1 MLIGADA
8 TTSLLSIGQINVSR
22 KDCEIFMQ
30 KTQLG
35 WVVVGGAKGTLE
47 TKKVTCNLSELTE
60 QIAKFWVIE
69 DNISAKE
76 SKLAEESLCEA
87 FYAQTTTRESS
98 GRYIVRLPFR
108 DRDQG
113 FGDSR
118 SSALRRFHALEKKLR
133 SNPILDS
140 DYKRVMNEYINLNH
154 MSLSVDDGEEGYYL
168 PHHAVIKDTSTTT
181 KLRVVFDASAKSN
194 KGLSLNDKLMV
205 GPTIQDKLFEHLLK
219 FRMHAFVLTA
229 DIEKMYRQIIIH
241 PDDCKFQRIFWYH
254 EGKIAVFQLNTVTFG
269 VSSAPFLAIRTIK
282 QLADDESANFPLA
295 SQIIKRDLYV
305 DDLLTGANSLSEIL
319 KIRDDIIALLKRGQF
334 NIRQWA
340 SNHDHALDSID
351 EKVLGSDHAVENN
364 PILKTLG
371 TVWNSRR
378 DKILYSVKPL
388 ERPAKITKRT
398 ILSEIAKIFYSL
410 GLLGPILLTA
420 KTIMQVC
427 WKTKIDWDES
437 VPNTLHT
444 TWTSFSDQLP
454 LIREVSVDR
463 RLLLDDPIS
472 IQLHGFCDA
481 SKVGYGACLYLRSCD
496 SGGRVLVRLAC
507 AKSRVAPLKTTT
519 IPRLELCA
527 ALTLT
532 RLYQESRSTFNFK
545 LDNIIFWSDS
555 MIVLH
560 WLKKSPQVLKT
571 FEANRVAEIQG
582 IGRDIEWRH
591 INTEQNPADALSRG
605 QLPAEF
611 LKNKLW
617 FKGPS
622 WLQQPEHLWP
632 ISAYKSITDL
642 PGLKKN
648 MCFALNVQTDIFS
661 KFSSYTRLVRVIAY
675 CRRMRRA
682 NQYKGD
688 LCTQEITETER
699 QIIKIIQLEQFQN
712 EINQLQNTED
722 IKNSRLFNL
731 SPFIDE
737 HGLLRVGGR
746 LKNADISYAQKHPIL
761 LPSHHHVTDLLIR
774 ESHERTLHAGIQNT
788 LYTMRQR
795 YWLLDGRNQVRKIV
809 RRCVRCFRFRPTAIQ
824 PKMADLPR
832 SRVEEV
838 AVFTNVGV
846 DFCGPFFIKEKKK
859 RNKVRLKAYGCI
871 FICMTVKAIHIEIVS
886 DLSTESFLGALKR
899 FIGRRGVPTNIYSD
913 NGTNFVGASNQLR
926 EAYSL
931 LQSDEFKNQLNQY
944 TLSKQITWH
953 FNPPLTPHFGGIWE
967 AAVKSFKHHFKRV
980 VGDLMF
986 TYEELT
992 TFAIEIEAILNSR
1005 PLCPISSDPN
1015 DPIALTPAHILIGR
1029 PFTMLPENDYS
1040 TLPENRLS
1048 TWRLITKSRQNFW
1061 RRRILKRTPET
1072 PKMAKDMQQF
1082 ET

>member
-1 MLIGADA
+1 MTSISKKALDISFRSLYNDFEKTLTFLTVTKIADSIPNEIFPRESLNIPSNIRLADPEFHLPKAVDMLIGADA

-118 SSALRRFHALEKKLR
+118 SSALRRFHALEKNLR

-181 KLRVVFDASAKSN
+181 NLRVVFDASAKSN

-241 PDDCKFQRIFWYH
+241 PDDRKFQRIFWYH

-305 DDLLTGANSLSEIL
+305 DDLLTGANYLSEIL

-388 ERPAKITKRT
+388 ERPAKSTKRT
-398 ILSEIAKIFYSL
+398 ILSEIAKIFDPL

-555 MIVLH
+555 MIVVH

-622 WLQQPEHLWP
+622 WFQQPEHLWP
-632 ISAYKSITDL
+632 KTVYLLGDL
-642 PGLKKN
+642 SLSLVRIFGDDAMLTTINSEEVKLVSRDTLDCVEYLKKRVHKLSDKYEEDN
-648 MCFALNVQTDIFS
+648 SQTAGIHRIITVKLGAKVILRRNIDV
-661 KFSSYTRLVRVIAY
+661 TLGLVNGTIGEIVGFL
-675 CRRMRRA
+675 RA
-682 NQYKGD
+682 PD
-688 LCTQEITETER
+688 S
-699 QIIKIIQLEQFQN
+699 
-712 EINQLQNTED
+712 ED
-722 IKNSRLFNL
+722 I
-731 SPFIDE
+731 
-737 HGLLRVGGR
+737 
-746 LKNADISYAQKHPIL
+746 
-761 LPSHHHVTDLLIR
+761 
-774 ESHERTLHAGIQNT
+774 NT
-788 LYTMRQR
+788 VQ
-795 YWLLDGRNQVRKIV
+795 
-809 RRCVRCFRFRPTAIQ
+809 F
-824 PKMADLPR
+824 
-832 SRVEEV
+832 
-838 AVFTNVGV
+838 
-846 DFCGPFFIKEKKK
+846 
-859 RNKVRLKAYGCI
+859 
-871 FICMTVKAIHIEIVS
+871 
-886 DLSTESFLGALKR
+886 
-899 FIGRRGVPTNIYSD
+899 
-913 NGTNFVGASNQLR
+913 
-926 EAYSL
+926 
-931 LQSDEFKNQLNQY
+931 
-944 TLSKQITWH
+944 
-953 FNPPLTPHFGGIWE
+953 
-967 AAVKSFKHHFKRV
+967 
-980 VGDLMF
+980 
-986 TYEELT
+986 
-992 TFAIEIEAILNSR
+992 
-1005 PLCPISSDPN
+1005 
-1015 DPIALTPAHILIGR
+1015 
-1029 PFTMLPENDYS
+1029 
-1040 TLPENRLS
+1040 RLS
-1048 TWRLITKSRQNFW
+1048 TGSPEVGQCSLSTAVKGTQVSVLDEEIGQDRFPGKDRRMSSVRVQRCMLKSASNSEDAITVNKGGQSRE
-1061 RRRILKRTPET
+1061 RICSREGSALEESP
-1072 PKMAKDMQQF
+1072 
-1082 ET
+1082 